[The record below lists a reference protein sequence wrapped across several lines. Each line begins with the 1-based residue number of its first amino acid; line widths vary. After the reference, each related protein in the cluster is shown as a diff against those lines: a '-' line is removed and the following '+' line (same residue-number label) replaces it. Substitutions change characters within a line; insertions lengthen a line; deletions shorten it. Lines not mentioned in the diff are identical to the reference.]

1 MSPEKC
7 KDMTGDANQPGNEDL
22 RRIRSRIRFHRA
34 MGIEE
39 YPRNAGVQRFMELT
53 DREIVAPRNKREKA
67 AVHPALPHGAGVE
80 PAGTILRALRQEIAS
95 CSGCRLAADR
105 LGTVPGRGRS
115 GCRLMV
121 VGDWSAQDETFT
133 GELLFGPEEDVMLW
147 KMMAAIGLEPQEV
160 YATNCIKCCPGG
172 GSSPDRDCETIC
184 FSFVSRE
191 IALLRPTVIC
201 AMGDIAARMLTGR
214 QDPLFRLRGR
224 FLGYRHDPA
233 VSVAIMPTFHPRFL
247 LRNPDM
253 KKAAW
258 SDLQAI
264 KRRLEGKK
272 G

>member
-7 KDMTGDANQPGNEDL
+7 KKTAGEAIPSGTESL
-22 RRIRSRIRFHRA
+22 GLIRSRIRFHRA
-34 MGIEE
+34 MGIAG
-39 YPRNAGVQRFMELT
+39 YPRNAGVRRFMELT
-53 DREIVAPRNKREKA
+53 DPERGA
-67 AVHPALPHGAGVE
+67 A
-80 PAGTILRALRQEIAS
+80 PAGKENAAARALAENVRQSAGTFLQDLRQEVLS
-95 CSGCRLAADR
+95 CSRCRLGADR
-105 LGTVPGRGRS
+105 LGYGAGRGGI

-121 VGDWSAQDETFT
+121 VGDWSSQQDRFSDEF
-133 GELLFGPEEDVMLW
+133 LFGPEEDVMLW
-147 KMMAAIGLEPQEV
+147 KMMAAIGLKPREV

-172 GSSPDRDCETIC
+172 GKGPDRDCETIC

-201 AMGDIAARMLTGR
+201 AMGDVAARMLTGR
-214 QDPLFRLRGR
+214 KDPLFRLRGH
-224 FLGYRHDPA
+224 FLDYRYDPA
-233 VSVAIMPTFHPRFL
+233 VATAVMPTFHPRFL
-247 LRNPDM
+247 LQNPEM